1 MIAGV
6 INQTICTAHKHLFKE
21 VNLMRYGV
29 ECELGLWKPYLKS
42 YLLQSIYD
50 SSCTEAY
57 AMSCEITNLSKN
69 LITEK
74 VCASTTG
81 FVDLNCAG
89 TITLDTVVTVEP
101 CREGTIVLQ
110 SQ

>member
-6 INQTICTAHKHLFKE
+6 INQTICTVHKHLFKE
-21 VNLMRYGV
+21 VNLLRYGV
-29 ECELGLWKPYLKS
+29 DCELGLWKPYLKS

-57 AMSCEITNLSKN
+57 SVICEINKLSVN

-74 VCASTTG
+74 VCASTAFAALDCG
-81 FVDLNCAG
+81 G
-89 TITLDTVVTVEP
+89 TLTLDSEVTVSP
-101 CREGTIVLQ
+101 CREGTIVLTN
-110 SQ
+110 S

>member
-29 ECELGLWKPYLKS
+29 ECELGLWKPYFKS

-50 SSCTEAY
+50 SFCAEAY
-57 AMSCEITNLSKN
+57 AITCEVTNLSKN

-74 VCASTTG
+74 VCASTVG
-81 FVDLNCAG
+81 FVNSTCNG
-89 TITLDTVVTVEP
+89 TITLDTEVTIVP

>member
-1 MIAGV
+1 MIVGV
-6 INQTICTAHKHLFKE
+6 INQTICTTHKHLFKE
-21 VNLMRYGV
+21 VNLKRYGV

-57 AMSCEITNLSKN
+57 TILCEVNNLSKN

-74 VCASTTG
+74 VCATSTG
-81 FVDLNCAG
+81 FVDINCGG
-89 TITLDTVVTVEP
+89 TITLETEATIEP
-101 CREGTIVLQ
+101 CREGIIVLQ

>member
-21 VNLMRYGV
+21 VNLVRYGV
-29 ECELGLWKPYLKS
+29 QCDLGLWKPYLKS

-50 SSCTEAY
+50 SSCAEAY
-57 AMSCEITNLSKN
+57 AITCEIAELSKN

-74 VCASTTG
+74 VCASTG

-89 TITLDTVVTVEP
+89 TITLNTVVTVEP

>member
-6 INQTICTAHKHLFKE
+6 INQTICTAHKHLVKE
-21 VNLMRYGV
+21 INLIRYGV
-29 ECELGLWKPYLKS
+29 ECEEGLWKPYLKS
-42 YLLQSIYD
+42 YLLQTVYD

-57 AMSCEITNLSKN
+57 AITCEITRLSKN

-81 FVDLNCAG
+81 FIDLDCGG
-89 TITLDTVVTVEP
+89 TITLTVTDIVEP
-101 CREGTIVLQ
+101 CREGTIVYLNP
-110 SQ
+110 

>member
-6 INQTICTAHKHLFKE
+6 INQTICTAHKLLFKE
-21 VNLMRYGV
+21 VNLVRYGV
-29 ECELGLWKPYLKS
+29 QCELGLWKPYLKS
-42 YLLQSIYD
+42 FLLQSIYD

-57 AMSCEITNLSKN
+57 AITCEIADLSKN

-74 VCASTTG
+74 VCASTE

-89 TITLDTVVTVEP
+89 TITLNTVVTVEP

>member
-21 VNLMRYGV
+21 VNLLRYGV

-50 SSCTEAY
+50 SSCAEAY
-57 AMSCEITNLSKN
+57 AVTCEINKLSTNLV
-69 LITEK
+69 TEK
-74 VCASTTG
+74 VCASSTG
-81 FVDLNCAG
+81 FVNSLCDG
-89 TITLDTVVTVEP
+89 VITLIPEITVEP

-110 SQ
+110 NQ

>member
-21 VNLMRYGV
+21 VNLLRYGV
-29 ECELGLWKPYLKS
+29 DCELGLWKPYLKS

-57 AMSCEITNLSKN
+57 SILCEINKLSVN

-74 VCASTTG
+74 VCNPTTG
-81 FVDLNCAG
+81 FIDLNCAG
-89 TITLDTVVTVEP
+89 TITLNSVTTVEP
-101 CREGTIVLQ
+101 CREGTIVLIN
-110 SQ
+110 S

>member
-21 VNLMRYGV
+21 VNLVRYGV
-29 ECELGLWKPYLKS
+29 QCELGLWRPYLKS

-57 AMSCEITNLSKN
+57 AITCEIADLSKN

-74 VCASTTG
+74 VCASTG

-89 TITLDTVVTVEP
+89 TITLNTVVTVEP